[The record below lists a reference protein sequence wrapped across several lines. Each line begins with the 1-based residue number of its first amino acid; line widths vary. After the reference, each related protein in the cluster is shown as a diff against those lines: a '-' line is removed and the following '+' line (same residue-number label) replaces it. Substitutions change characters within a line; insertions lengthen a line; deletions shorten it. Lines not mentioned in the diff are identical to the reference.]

1 MPEISKLENFENF
14 GNLNRLY
21 LQDVLYYKLILNYK
35 KIFMARKS
43 ILVVDDEKSQRE
55 ILEMILS
62 SEGYDVT
69 MASSGEAAM
78 KFVADRHF
86 DLVLTDL
93 KMTGMSGLDLLKQLT
108 DFDKSIIVLLLTAHG
123 TVDSA
128 VDALRLG
135 AFDYLQKP
143 YDREKLLDT
152 ISRALNKLTNLDAEI
167 VSASPEMDRVKKLI
181 LKVAKSNSTVL
192 IRGESGTGKELIARS
207 IHNNSLR
214 ASEVFQAVNCAAIN
228 ENLLESELFGHEK
241 GSFTGAVGEKKGL
254 FEVAD
259 GGTLFL
265 DEIGE
270 LDVSL
275 QAKLLRALQEK
286 QIRRVGAT
294 REINTDVRV
303 VAATNRDLL
312 KMTKEGSFREDL
324 YYRLNV
330 LSIEIPP
337 LRERRSDVML
347 LMEYF
352 IKKHTRDTN
361 RKISLSPEARRIFE
375 DYSYPGNVRQLE
387 SAIERAILLCENDT
401 ITVDDLPP
409 EMTQGT
415 RAASVSNDLFKLP
428 PEGVSFEDVERSLI
442 MQAMDR
448 TDNNIT
454 KSAKLLGLT
463 FRTLQYRLEKFG
475 IKRDGAEDE
484 EEA

>member
-1 MPEISKLENFENF
+1 
-14 GNLNRLY
+14 
-21 LQDVLYYKLILNYK
+21 
-35 KIFMARKS
+35 MARKS

-62 SEGYDVT
+62 GEGYDVT
-69 MASSGEAAM
+69 TASSGEAAM

-93 KMTGMSGLDLLKQLT
+93 KMTGMSGLDLLKELT

-152 ISRALNKLTNLDAEI
+152 ISRALNKLSNLDAEI
-167 VSASPEMDRVKKLI
+167 VSESSEMDKVKKLI
-181 LKVAKSNSTVL
+181 LKVAKSNSTLL
-192 IRGESGTGKELIARS
+192 IRGESGTGKELIARA

-214 ASEVFQAVNCAAIN
+214 TDEIFQAVNCAAIN

-241 GSFTGAVGEKKGL
+241 GSFTGAINEKKGL
-254 FEVAD
+254 FEIAD

-270 LDVSL
+270 LDISL
-275 QAKLLRALQEK
+275 QAKILRALQEK
-286 QIRRVGAT
+286 QIRRVGGT
-294 REINTDVRV
+294 RELNVDVRV

-312 KMTKEGSFREDL
+312 KMTQDGRFREDL

-330 LSIEIPP
+330 LSIELPALRDRGSDIPV
-337 LRERRSDVML
+337 LIN
-347 LMEYF
+347 YF
-352 IKKHTRDTN
+352 LEKHTRGSN
-361 RKISLSPEARRIFE
+361 RKVTIEPAARKLLE
-375 DYSYPGNVRQLE
+375 NYSYPGNIRQLE
-387 SAIERAILLCENDT
+387 SAIERAILLSENNV
-401 ITVDDLPP
+401 ITMEDLPP
-409 EMTQGT
+409 EMVRET
-415 RAASVSNDLFKLP
+415 APASADDLFKLP
-428 PEGVSFEDVERSLI
+428 AEGVNFEDVERSLI
-442 MQAMDR
+442 MQAMER

-475 IKRDGAEDE
+475 FKKDADAAEEE